1 MTDEDFSIVLDL
13 LKRPPTPD
21 HLTNFYE
28 EDAPTIDIE
37 PVPWSQIKPVVKPI
51 ATKSSPSGICVVHSS
66 YEEGSGPLNNLQ
78 SPQVAEA
85 EAGPAKKSKQN
96 SNDEQKTRKFTRSD
110 EILLIRGMMKHGQH
124 AAWKRIYDETP
135 GLHHILHSALKDRAR
150 SNRFKKIFERAQR
163 DPTLLSCPYELCG
176 APNQFVYT
184 EEA

>member
-1 MTDEDFSIVLDL
+1 M
-13 LKRPPTPD
+13 
-21 HLTNFYE
+21 
-28 EDAPTIDIE
+28 
-37 PVPWSQIKPVVKPI
+37 
-51 ATKSSPSGICVVHSS
+51 
-66 YEEGSGPLNNLQ
+66 
-78 SPQVAEA
+78 AEA